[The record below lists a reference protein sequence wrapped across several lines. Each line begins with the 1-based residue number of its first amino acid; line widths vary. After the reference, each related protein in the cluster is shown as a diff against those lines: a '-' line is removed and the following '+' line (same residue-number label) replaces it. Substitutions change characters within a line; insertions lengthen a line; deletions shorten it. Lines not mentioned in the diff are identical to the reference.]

1 MTQKLLRCCAQEVMP
16 TDFQTL
22 SQTQVDLLKASWCD
36 AETKDRVPITKTEK
50 HAQFEDKNASQ
61 AYRLYHVVWQVIK
74 PAAARSTEGFLY
86 LTI

>member
-1 MTQKLLRCCAQEVMP
+1 MP

-22 SQTQVDLLKASWCD
+22 SQTQVDLLKASWRD

-50 HAQFEDKNASQ
+50 HAQFEDNTASQ
-61 AYRLYHVVWQVIK
+61 AYSLYHVVWRAIK
-74 PAAARSTEGFLY
+74 HAAARSTEEFLY